1 MKKNPNYN
9 SYLWLLVKGL
19 GEVGC
24 PCIFIIY
31 YDKAKVIG
39 FPAFAVHNFG
49 QWLVNDYQGSLY
61 YFPYKN

>member
-1 MKKNPNYN
+1 MAI
-9 SYLWLLVKGL
+9 SL

-39 FPAFAVHNFG
+39 FPAFAVHNLAFSPR
-49 QWLVNDYQGSLY
+49 LSKITLLLSLQKLKIP
-61 YFPYKN
+61 FTAQKLWKL